1 MDFPPFWFSEKW
13 PFGKKCHVC
22 SPFADWGFVPPL
34 KSFTN
39 TRPPWKPLYWKMR
52 GALIWELLE
61 IEKKK
66 NREKV
71 QRTRGLS
78 SGYQSNF
85 FRSCNKF
92 SNKSW
97 SDFIFIISTKQQL
110 QNLNQISGAN
120 YWLNFSFKISP
131 ELQLQNL
138 DQTINAQSLD
148 KNLILWPN
156 FSLQICNKLSST
168 RFWAS
173 TSATVTTST
182 SSELASSQVRVTSI
196 KFTKQEW
203 VSQSVSQLVSDKH
216 SQWSDSG
223 PIKINHES
231 RFLRDQIGID

>member
-71 QRTRGLS
+71 QWTRGLS

-85 FRSCNKF
+85 FRSYHKI
-92 SNKSW
+92 SNKSL
-97 SDFIFIISTKQQL
+97 SDYIFIFSTKQQL
-110 QNLNQISGAN
+110 QNLNQISVFRLN
-120 YWLNFSFKISP
+120 LNFKILTKRRFGILTKNNLHNLNQQSASKLLSK
-131 ELQLQNL
+131 LQLQNH
-138 DQTINAQSLD
+138 A
-148 KNLILWPN
+148 W
-156 FSLQICNKLSST
+156 
-168 RFWAS
+168 
-173 TSATVTTST
+173 TST
-182 SSELASSQVRVTSI
+182 SKS
-196 KFTKQEW
+196 W
-203 VSQSVSQLVSDKH
+203 PNLVL
-216 SQWSDSG
+216 
-223 PIKINHES
+223 KI
-231 RFLRDQIGID
+231 

>member
-1 MDFPPFWFSEKW
+1 MNKFVIIPALPLMAFDAVLMSQIQESGWSDLDFPPFWFSEKW

-85 FRSCNKF
+85 FRSYHKI
-92 SNKSW
+92 SKKSW
-97 SDFIFIISTKQQL
+97 SYFIFIISTKQQL
-110 QNLNQISGAN
+110 SFHTPWSNQSSLLN
-120 YWLNFSFKISP
+120 
-131 ELQLQNL
+131 
-138 DQTINAQSLD
+138 
-148 KNLILWPN
+148 
-156 FSLQICNKLSST
+156 
-168 RFWAS
+168 R
-173 TSATVTTST
+173 
-182 SSELASSQVRVTSI
+182 SE
-196 KFTKQEW
+196 
-203 VSQSVSQLVSDKH
+203 SVS
-216 SQWSDSG
+216 
-223 PIKINHES
+223 
-231 RFLRDQIGID
+231 